1 MGNEEEEKFLNELE
15 IVECENPTLLFEQQT
30 NLKKVDKTRSYESRS
45 FPLFSRIG

>member
-1 MGNEEEEKFLNELE
+1 MANEEEEFLIELE
-15 IVECENPTLLFEQQT
+15 KVKCEHPTLIFEQQT

>member
-1 MGNEEEEKFLNELE
+1 MGNEEEEKFSNQLE
-15 IVECENPTLLFEQQT
+15 IVEYENPKLLFEQQA